1 MSQVLDNQV
10 AEGTDDSADLADF
23 GYRQQLRRGLGSF
36 SAFAAGFSFVS
47 ILTTVFQLFAFGY
60 SFGGPAFFWTWPLV
74 FAGQL
79 LVALNFAE
87 LAAHYPIAGS
97 VYQWGRQLSRGF
109 AGWVAGWMMLVGAIV
124 SVSAAAIALQVVLP
138 LVWSGFQ
145 VVGGDPS
152 LTTASGATNAVVLG
166 AILIAAT
173 TLANVLGVKVMA
185 AVNDVGVCAELIG
198 VALLVALLA
207 FHGVRGPQ
215 VVFRLPHPVGH
226 HPGSYLWPFLVSA
239 LMAAY
244 VMYGFDTAG
253 SLAEETVRPRR
264 VAPRAI
270 LRALAASGLGGA
282 LLLVTA
288 LMAAPSLTSSRLST
302 EGLPYVLT
310 SALGSGL
317 GRILLAD
324 VAVAIT
330 VATLAIQTAATR
342 LAFSMARDGALP
354 FSARMGQVSRR
365 TRTPVLPAVVVGVV
379 ALAILVVNIGQAQ
392 LFAVITSVAVVV
404 VYLAYLLVTVPLLVR
419 RCQGWPGPRDPTLT
433 GRGRLFCLGRW
444 GVPANVAAVLY
455 GAVMVVNIA
464 WPRGAVYDPGGSGH
478 WYLRYF
484 AEILVGA
491 TVAVSGLCY
500 LRQRRATPASGSPR
514 LHTAE
519 ISPKSP
525 SRTVQVVPGQP
536 VPVREGKRSCP

>member
-1 MSQVLDNQV
+1 
-10 AEGTDDSADLADF
+10 
-23 GYRQQLRRGLGSF
+23 
-36 SAFAAGFSFVS
+36 
-47 ILTTVFQLFAFGY
+47 
-60 SFGGPAFFWTWPLV
+60 
-74 FAGQL
+74 
-79 LVALNFAE
+79 
-87 LAAHYPIAGS
+87 
-97 VYQWGRQLSRGF
+97 
-109 AGWVAGWMMLVGAIV
+109 
-124 SVSAAAIALQVVLP
+124 
-138 LVWSGFQ
+138 
-145 VVGGDPS
+145 
-152 LTTASGATNAVVLG
+152 
-166 AILIAAT
+166 
-173 TLANVLGVKVMA
+173 
-185 AVNDVGVCAELIG
+185 
-198 VALLVALLA
+198 
-207 FHGVRGPQ
+207 
-215 VVFRLPHPVGH
+215 
-226 HPGSYLWPFLVSA
+226 
-239 LMAAY
+239 
-244 VMYGFDTAG
+244 
-253 SLAEETVRPRR
+253 
-264 VAPRAI
+264 
-270 LRALAASGLGGA
+270 
-282 LLLVTA
+282 
-288 LMAAPSLTSSRLST
+288 
-302 EGLPYVLT
+302 
-310 SALGSGL
+310 
-317 GRILLAD
+317 LLAD

-500 LRQRRATPASGSPR
+500 LRQRRATPASGPPR